1 MDEITFADLRS
12 KELRQSRLSFRAQ
25 SNRSNLNNSMSNHL
39 NQNQKAKS
47 ENELA
52 YEEHQTYELPA
63 IDTSNGQLIVTEA
76 VETKEQN
83 VSPAAKFEKQVIKS
97 AKADLINSN
106 NRENNKAI
114 IANSNYLNN
123 RDRVKSVSSGH
134 QHLSLQNYNKSNL
147 LPRRDKSNES
157 SKISNYRHD
166 SRHEETTSYEPMAGK
181 SSDFRIVFPNGN
193 PSAEA
198 TASGTPKPTK
208 LYDEPNL
215 DYIDPNN
222 IMSDPVI
229 MEQFRKL
236 YEEDEYFQ
244 AVHRKCCEWLLR
256 YVIPEMEAARSAKT
270 GNNLNHD
277 NY

>member
-1 MDEITFADLRS
+1 M
-12 KELRQSRLSFRAQ
+12 
-25 SNRSNLNNSMSNHL
+25 
-39 NQNQKAKS
+39 
-47 ENELA
+47 
-52 YEEHQTYELPA
+52 
-63 IDTSNGQLIVTEA
+63 
-76 VETKEQN
+76 
-83 VSPAAKFEKQVIKS
+83 IKS
-97 AKADLINSN
+97 AKAEQNNSF

-123 RDRVKSVSSGH
+123 RDRVKSVSSSQ
-134 QHLSLQNYNKSNL
+134 QHVSLQNYNKSNL

-157 SKISNYRHD
+157 SKISHSRHD
-166 SRHEETTSYEPMAGK
+166 TRHEETTSYEPAAGK
-181 SSDFRIVFPNGN
+181 SSDFRIVYPNGILT
-193 PSAEA
+193 AEMGGASKA
-198 TASGTPKPTK
+198 TNHK

-244 AVHRKCCEWLLR
+244 QVHRKCCEWLLR
-256 YVIPEMEAARSAKT
+256 YVIPEMDAARAAAKN
-270 GNNLNHD
+270 GNNSLNHD

>member
-1 MDEITFADLRS
+1 M
-12 KELRQSRLSFRAQ
+12 
-25 SNRSNLNNSMSNHL
+25 
-39 NQNQKAKS
+39 
-47 ENELA
+47 
-52 YEEHQTYELPA
+52 
-63 IDTSNGQLIVTEA
+63 V
-76 VETKEQN
+76 
-83 VSPAAKFEKQVIKS
+83 KS
-97 AKADLINSN
+97 AKAELNNSN

-123 RDRVKSVSSGH
+123 RDRVKSVSSGQ
-134 QHLSLQNYNKSNL
+134 QHVSLQNYNKSNL

-157 SKISNYRHD
+157 SKVSH
-166 SRHEETTSYEPMAGK
+166 SRHGARIEETTSYEPAAGK
-181 SSDFRIVFPNGN
+181 SSDFRIVYPNGIMM
-193 PSAEA
+193 AETGA
-198 TASGTPKPTK
+198 TPKPTNHK

-244 AVHRKCCEWLLR
+244 QVHRKCCEWLLR
-256 YVIPEMEAARSAKT
+256 YVIPEMEIARAAART
-270 GNNLNHD
+270 GNNNLNHE